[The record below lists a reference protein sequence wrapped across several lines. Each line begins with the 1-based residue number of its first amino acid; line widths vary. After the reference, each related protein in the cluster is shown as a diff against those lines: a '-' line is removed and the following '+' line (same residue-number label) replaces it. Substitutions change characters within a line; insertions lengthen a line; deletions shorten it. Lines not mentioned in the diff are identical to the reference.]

1 MLTAFYGFLRVSEY
15 TASHIR
21 KYNPSTT
28 LCFQDIAVQP
38 HGAISVHIKSSKTD
52 PFRKGTTIHLYQ
64 NNSPLCPVTA
74 LKKFLSSHPTRSG
87 PLFTWHDGRYLTRSG
102 LAAVLAKIKPQ
113 HITSMSSHS
122 FRIGAATTAAASGYP
137 RWLIQALGRWSS
149 NCYRDYIRIPHT
161 TLQNVSTSL
170 ANNINTPRAP
180 FDPDNIS

>member
-1 MLTAFYGFLRVSEY
+1 MISIKVTFLKIGLLSVTYLAKSGHLLVSFLK
-15 TASHIR
+15 I
-21 KYNPSTT
+21 
-28 LCFQDIAVQP
+28 L
-38 HGAISVHIKSSKTD
+38 G
-52 PFRKGTTIHLYQ
+52 LQ
-64 NNSPLCPVTA
+64 NFWEHC
-74 LKKFLSSHPTRSG
+74 
-87 PLFTWHDGRYLTRSG
+87 TWHDGRYLTRSG

-170 ANNINTPRAP
+170 ANNNNTPLTP